1 MKAVIRVSKLDRHDK
16 RRFVELTGEV
26 DADIEREVEYLAAV
40 FNMGFVRQSWREAY
54 KSRNKKRRRK

>member
-1 MKAVIRVSKLDRHDK
+1 MKVVKASTLDNHDK
-16 RRFVELTGEV
+16 RRFVELAKSV

-54 KSRNKKRRRK
+54 KSRNMTRRRK